1 MNSLLFTSKLLT
13 RDQGKEPNSASRD
26 RLFQVDSRGA
36 FRVMLLMLKL
46 YLLVLF
52 SAGKFFDYARFG
64 FVHRVNQSA
73 GTVSLTIPSSRDFQ
87 FVGIIY
93 SRVG

>member
-1 MNSLLFTSKLLT
+1 MNSLLFTSKLFT

-36 FRVMLLMLKL
+36 FRVMFLMLKL
-46 YLLVLF
+46 YLLVF
-52 SAGKFFDYARFG
+52 SAGKFPDYARFQ
-64 FVHRVNQSA
+64 FFHRVNQSA

-93 SRVG
+93 NRIG